1 MINRYSKI
9 VFVAELL
16 LSSMSDY
23 SLLILIY
30 LFIGI
35 LAYDFKVIFS

>member
-9 VFVAELL
+9 VFVTELL
-16 LSSMSDY
+16 LSSMFDY